1 MNKNFRYD
9 INALRALAVS
19 IVVIFHFF
27 PGFITGGF
35 LGVDVF
41 FVISGFLMT
50 KIIMSSLETNTFSLK
65 DFYLARAKRI
75 IPALAVMCLVVLLV
89 GIIYL
94 DPWALRK
101 LGKHILTSVGF
112 VSNHTYLKESGYF
125 DVAAQ
130 SKWLLHTWSL
140 SVEWQFYVLY
150 PLVLMATYKLFGAKG
165 AAVAIG
171 TTLIGS
177 LAYNYAYLGSSASY
191 YTLPSRAWELLA
203 GSVVALKREPIELKK
218 SNVQLLLLVAI
229 ASLFISPFLIDSST
243 LWPSHVTLIPVIA
256 TAIILLLNLDLNFT
270 FHKSRLI
277 QGVGLCSYSIYLW
290 HWPINVF
297 IKNLTNN
304 TITHN
309 IIGVMV
315 SVLMGILSFK
325 FIESYRPKERPKGGK
340 FFLNYYPLVL
350 ASFIALIGQVIY
362 ESEGLLW
369 RLDKTQLVIA
379 QSVYDRN
386 PRSGECHVEFGP
398 SPECHYGSGP
408 VSAIVL
414 GDSHGAS
421 IVRSVEA
428 SAPNDTSVIDWT
440 RSACPTISGI
450 KRVLSS
456 GELSE
461 ECGDFVSAS
470 LIKAKTNYPN
480 VPVVVINRMGGYLY
494 GSNEDGWQSENEKIS
509 LIAGDK
515 RFQTRSEE
523 YLNSILSS
531 FEKTMC
537 ELSQSNPVYLV
548 KPVPELKKD
557 VPKTMYKYSILEQ
570 SDISVSIPLEEYRQR
585 TALIT
590 KSYEKISKNCR
601 VTLIDPEP
609 IFCDDQQCRGDIN
622 NHPTYVDDDHLN
634 EFGASQLIPQF
645 REKIWGQSA
654 P

>member
-203 GSVVALKREPIELKK
+203 GSVVALKRAPIELKK

-229 ASLFISPFLIDSST
+229 ASLFISPVLIDSST

-277 QGVGLCSYSIYLW
+277 QWVGLCSYSIYLW

-297 IKNLTNN
+297 IKNLTSN

-309 IIGVMV
+309 IVGVMI

-325 FIESYRPKERPKGGK
+325 FIESYRPKKARKGAS
-340 FFLNYYPLVL
+340 FFVAYYPVVF
-350 ASFIALIGQVIY
+350 AIPVALIGQVVY

-379 QSVYDRN
+379 QSVYERN

-548 KPVPELKKD
+548 KPIPELKKD
-557 VPKTMYKYSILEQ
+557 VPKTMYKYSILNQ

-590 KSYEKISKNCR
+590 KSYEKISQNCR

-609 IFCDDQQCRGDIN
+609 IFCDDQQCLGDIN

-634 EFGASQLIPQF
+634 EFGAGQLIPQF